1 MDLPLKPRKMSPKVQ
16 NGGTSV
22 PTKGLQ
28 TLKSKIDKSHWS
40 IGDSRTPVFYFLH
53 KKRQFAGSNI
63 LEMFT
68 CDVQAGMKSLQYL
81 LEKPS
86 VDL

>member
-1 MDLPLKPRKMSPKVQ
+1 MSKTGVTVSPQ
-16 NGGTSV
+16 
-22 PTKGLQ
+22 KGLK
-28 TLKSKIDKSHWS
+28 TLKNKTSNSHWS
-40 IGDSRTPVFYFLH
+40 LGDSRTPVFYFLH
-53 KKRQFAGSNI
+53 EKKQFSGGSDI